1 MDRIRAWLNP
11 WAFAQDEG
19 WQTVQSM
26 MAIGSGGLT
35 GVGLGSGG
43 SKWYYLPER
52 HTDFIFS
59 VLCEELGFIGGLVVI
74 LIISFIVWRGVMV
87 AIKAP
92 STYTTLLSIGLIGS
106 LGVQSIVNLGVCT
119 GLLPVTGVTLP
130 FMSYGGTSLV
140 VSMTMIG
147 MLLNI
152 SKNSSRT

>member
-1 MDRIRAWLNP
+1 
-11 WAFAQDEG
+11 
-19 WQTVQSM
+19 M

-52 HTDFIFS
+52 HTDVIFS
-59 VLCEELGFIGGLVVI
+59 VLSEELGFIGGLVVI
-74 LIISFIVWRGVMV
+74 LIIGFIVWRGVMV

-92 STYTTLLSIGLIGS
+92 TTYTTLLSIGLIGS

-152 SKNSSRT
+152 SKNSNRT